1 MRQRLLYLLMPDYD
15 KSDPS
20 RVVLIVSG
28 RVIDVQYSQLL
39 MDRADINL
47 TTAVLL
53 DAVQKKKTLF
63 DQAIALLRKQK
74 LVEGRKPNI
83 HISQQVAKATHHE
96 VEYTDM
102 RGFDDKYY
110 QDLILEALAQH
121 GKLNRGDINRL
132 LLNKLPSILNE
143 KQKTNKI
150 DYLLKKLRLGNKIYV
165 DKQKY
170 WNLV

>member
-1 MRQRLLYLLMPDYD
+1 M
-15 KSDPS
+15 
-20 RVVLIVSG
+20 
-28 RVIDVQYSQLL
+28 
-39 MDRADINL
+39 
-47 TTAVLL
+47 
-53 DAVQKKKTLF
+53 QKKKPLT

-83 HISQQVAKATHHE
+83 HISQQVAKATHQE

-102 RGFDDKYY
+102 KGFDDKYY

-121 GKLNRGDINRL
+121 SKLNRGDINRL

-150 DYLLKKLRLGNKIYV
+150 DNLLRKLRSNGKICV
-165 DKQKY
+165 DEQRY
-170 WNLV
+170 WHRAHS

>member
-1 MRQRLLYLLMPDYD
+1 
-15 KSDPS
+15 
-20 RVVLIVSG
+20 
-28 RVIDVQYSQLL
+28 
-39 MDRADINL
+39 
-47 TTAVLL
+47 
-53 DAVQKKKTLF
+53 
-63 DQAIALLRKQK
+63 
-74 LVEGRKPNI
+74 
-83 HISQQVAKATHHE
+83 
-96 VEYTDM
+96 M

-165 DKQKY
+165 DKQKF
-170 WNLV
+170 WHLV